1 MASKII
7 ITDAGRT
14 ELINAQQTGTNAVTL
29 TEVALGTGQYT
40 ATASQTTLQSEFKRL
55 TAIAGGAIDNDL
67 IHFTVLDDSTDAYS
81 VFELGV
87 MTDKGTLFAVYS
99 QTTPIVQKAGPS
111 QAMLAIDIKLEDLD
125 ATNVVIGD
133 TNFTLAPAT
142 ERQQGLVELATIDEV
157 MDGVDGVRAVT
168 PLGVNARVGIVEDF
182 VNNEVL
188 ATINDINARI
198 TNDTLTP
205 FCINQGPL
213 DTNGVPSILSFENKN
228 LGTSE
233 VAFVQPTLTA
243 NGTMGGDSFAVYSN
257 PSSSNTYLAFGS
269 GTEFSFSD
277 QNVPSESSPQ
287 VLVIYNPEPIKL
299 SSISL
304 RNASVTSR
312 IWKRML
318 LKGSTDGNS
327 WVNFGDIQNTNLN
340 NQQSVTVTVNATVA
354 YKYFRLEF
362 VAVNG
367 TQYGVLLKDVTLN
380 GTISKSIEGGIIKFK
395 GPLVATTATGE
406 KFTVGQIANLDVSAA
421 KVSTVYIYL
430 DRAGTPTFTMS
441 ELHVG
446 PQEPTT
452 AVPGEIWFQT
462 VEPLATYLRLV
473 DQWYEIY
480 LVPVGEAYLDG
491 TGRITAVSTY
501 PYNQNGYTVNSGT
514 VATASTFGL
523 MRVASPEDETN
534 CTCNDASVTP
544 SNFMKM
550 GDYRLAETEYQEG
563 DQVECLYHA
572 DLYLVCTTSGM
583 TSAEA
588 LDTRTI
594 EVDQSITDGTVTWV
608 VRKRSVSFDVGDV
621 RERDTAKP
629 TYGLV

>member
-7 ITDAGRT
+7 ITDAGRMA
-14 ELINAQQTGTNAVTL
+14 LINAQQTGTNAVTL

-40 ATASQTTLQSEFKRL
+40 ASSSQTALQSEFKRL
-55 TAIAGGAIDNDL
+55 AGIAGGAIDNDL
-67 IHFTVLDDSTDAYS
+67 IHFTVLDDSTDTYS

-133 TNFTLAPAT
+133 TNFTMPPAT
-142 ERQQGLVELATIDEV
+142 ETKQGVVELASIDESI
-157 MDGVDGVRAVT
+157 DGVDNVRAVT
-168 PLGVNARVGIVEDF
+168 PLGMNARVGVVEHIINTD
-182 VNNEVL
+182 VM
-188 ATINDINARI
+188 TSINDLNERLSNQ
-198 TNDTLTP
+198 TETP
-205 FCINQGPL
+205 FCVNQGPMTA
-213 DTNGVPSILSFENKN
+213 DGIPDILRYVNDIDRMVD
-228 LGTSE
+228 
-233 VAFVQPTLTA
+233 VAFQQPLLSE
-243 NGTMGGDSFAVYSN
+243 NGTLGGSSFAVTANQNSQWAFDAFNNANSEWGGNAVPSSTN
-257 PSSSNTYLAFGS
+257 PSEIT
-269 GTEFSFSD
+269 
-277 QNVPSESSPQ
+277 
-287 VLVIYNPEPIKL
+287 IYNPEPL
-299 SSISL
+299 NVSSIVIQ
-304 RNASVTSR
+304 NGKVTSQV
-312 IWKRML
+312 WSTGSVFGSNEGTNWTL
-318 LKGSTDGNS
+318 LKT
-327 WVNFGDIQNTNLN
+327 FTNEIRTADALARL
-340 NQQSVTVTVNATVA
+340 TLDATVA
-354 YKYFRLEF
+354 YKYIKISFTSNS
-362 VAVNG
+362 ANAIISI
-367 TQYGVLLKDVTLN
+367 KKVTLN
-380 GTISKSIEGGIIKFK
+380 ATVTREIAGGRLIFR
-395 GPLVATTATGE
+395 GPLVATTAKGE
-406 KFTVGQIANLDVSAA
+406 TFSAGQIADLDVSTVKA
-421 KVSTVYIYL
+421 STVYIYL
-430 DRAGTPTFTMS
+430 DRAGTPTFTTS

-491 TGRITAVSTY
+491 TGRISAVSTY
-501 PYNQNGYTVNSGT
+501 PYNQNGYTVNSNT
-514 VATASTFGL
+514 VATALTFGL

-550 GDYRLAETEYQEG
+550 GNYRLAETEYQVG

-572 DLYLVCTTSGM
+572 DLYLVCTTAGT

-588 LDTRTI
+588 LDTHTI
-594 EVDQSITDGTVTWV
+594 EVGQSITDGTVTWV
-608 VRKRSVSFDVGDV
+608 VRKRSVSVDVGEA
-621 RERDTAKP
+621 RERDATKP

>member
-29 TEVALGTGQYT
+29 SEVALGTGQYT
-40 ATASQTTLQSEFKRL
+40 ASSSQTGLQAEFKRL
-55 TAIAGGAIDNDL
+55 ASIAGGAIDNDL

-87 MTDKGTLFAVYS
+87 MTDNGVLFAVYS
-99 QTTPIVQKAGPS
+99 QTTPILQKAGSS

-125 ATNVVIGD
+125 TTNVVIGD
-133 TNFTLAPAT
+133 TNFTMPPAT
-142 ERQQGLVELATIDEV
+142 ETQQGIVELASIDEAI
-157 MDGVDGVRAVT
+157 DGADNARAVT
-168 PLGVNARVGIVEDF
+168 PLGMNARVGIVEHII
-182 VNNEVL
+182 NTEVMT
-188 ATINDINARI
+188 TINDMNARLSNQ
-198 TNDTLTP
+198 TETP
-205 FCINQGPL
+205 FCINQGPMTT
-213 DTNGVPSILSFENKN
+213 DGVPNVLSYANDVNRETEIAFE
-228 LGTSE
+228 
-233 VAFVQPTLTA
+233 QPVLTA
-243 NGTMGGDSFAVYSN
+243 NGTVGADKFAVSSNQNLDWAFRVFN
-257 PSSSNTYLAFGS
+257 PSNDEWPASMT
-269 GTEFSFSD
+269 TRPSD
-277 QNVPSESSPQ
+277 PAE
-287 VLVIYNPEPIKL
+287 ITFYNPVALKIR
-299 SSISL
+299 SISL
-304 RNASVTSR
+304 KNSSTIKKIWSHVIVYGSNSTTGWTLISEHDNAIRTA
-312 IWKRML
+312 
-318 LKGSTDGNS
+318 GT
-327 WVNFGDIQNTNLN
+327 WVDINVDSNI
-340 NQQSVTVTVNATVA
+340 A
-354 YKYFRLEF
+354 YKYFKLSFTENSAIA
-362 VAVNG
+362 AVSIAQIKLNAS
-367 TQYGVLLKDVTLN
+367 TQGIVN
-380 GTISKSIEGGIIKFK
+380 ENQISFR
-395 GPLVATTATGE
+395 GPLVATTAYGE
-406 KFTVGQIANLDVSAA
+406 TFIADDIADLDVSAVKA
-421 KVSTVYIYL
+421 STVYIYL
-430 DRAGTPTFTMS
+430 DRAGVPTFTTS
-441 ELHVG
+441 ELLVG

-462 VEPLATYLRLV
+462 VEPLTTYLRLV

-501 PYNQNGYTVNSGT
+501 PYNQNGYTVNSNT
-514 VATASTFGL
+514 VATSSTFGL

-550 GDYRLAETEYQEG
+550 GDYRLAETDYQEG

-572 DLYLVCTTSGM
+572 DLYLVCTTAGM
-583 TSAEA
+583 TSADA